1 MKKTLGLISASLL
14 LVSGSMLA
22 IGARERV
29 VAKAPM
35 KAAEAAL
42 EMLSS
47 NPEDNA
53 SVKFIDRVTID
64 FGADLAVL
72 DSNLDL
78 DLNIKNAAG
87 ESVTTID
94 WDQTNTFDLDGD
106 GIYNHLVIVYNDAVS
121 EAGEYTLTI
130 PEGTVNNTD
139 LDKTNPETVLHFTV
153 DPSIVRP
160 LTEVELTLNPD
171 GSAELDAK
179 DFTNIKI
186 SVSEQGLST
195 NAKSLTITNPDG
207 TTQEAALN
215 TGVLAYGAAS
225 LSGIVAEKSGEYTL
239 TIPEGTFFDDEYA
252 STSGE
257 SGKRNLLK
265 EVTYTVKAAEGPVGP
280 IEKAEITSAV
290 LTVDGTTYDLTAT
303 PSIEKITDGSTI
315 ELGLSSDV
323 PQYIQFSLVDVTP
336 DASGQPL
343 NEYLKRLIDIRKNAD
358 GKFVYTFPSQLIE
371 LATGHTY
378 SFNFTIY
385 DIENPPYERKELGR
399 ASFTATGG
407 SAEYV
412 YSPITLVSVTPDTE
426 TEIIDATQI
435 YTLTFSGP
443 VNLVEAES
451 GLNEGQGDTS
461 AFDSFW
467 HNPERTEWNFKAGVS
482 YTYRHCPTVEIIAL
496 FKDDN
501 GLTVKGNNGEKD
513 DTRFSYSWDCYLG
526 GGQVNIVPVWEPAI
540 DENGVP
546 TETVDYSQVNE
557 LYEFYAWTTD
567 ASGIGLGF
575 DGEHRAY
582 LATYNGHKVADVSYE
597 DGDSEKVYKE
607 SDRGNPDANSIGV
620 RFRLT
625 KKITAP
631 GKYRLV
637 IPSLAFTLGT
647 QFESKPSCPNEEQY
661 FIEGEATST
670 GCSIAEGS
678 ELSEVSLMAFYVGN
692 DVTIEENTNVRLEN
706 EDGNIASIAPVFTIS
721 DQGGMISADFSRANN
736 GAPIKLEGGKE
747 YSIVLP
753 KNRVT
758 IAGTD
763 LKYPEF
769 RVNFKGLNT
778 KAETVAFTH
787 SVAGHTS
794 VVSKAVKGETVA
806 LTLTPAEGWKVE
818 SVSFNGEDVTSEV
831 ADNVYTTPVLD
842 ADANVDVKLAYDGAV
857 VEPSG
862 MDDIVTDFNVRV
874 WSENGSVVIAGLEN
888 GTNVNV
894 FTADGA
900 NVTSF
905 VAADPQYSIALAP
918 AAYIITLSDGQ
929 KTAAVKVLNK

>member
-22 IGARERV
+22 IGSNRM
-29 VAKAPM
+29 AKAPM
-35 KAAEAAL
+35 AKVIKSHYDV
-42 EMLSS
+42 LSTTPADNGTVKS
-47 NPEDNA
+47 ISKVVVSFNGDLDNPDA
-53 SVKFIDRVTID
+53 S
-64 FGADLAVL
+64 ADLSL
-72 DSNLDL
+72 
-78 DLNIKNAAG
+78 KNEAG
-87 ESVTTID
+87 ESVATPRQFYTT
-94 WDQTNTFDLDGD
+94 DLDND
-106 GIYNHLVIVYNDAVS
+106 NTYEALVIEYEEPVTA
-121 EAGEYTLTI
+121 AGNYTLTI
-130 PEGTVNNTD
+130 PEGTVFGFNDPTEGNAE
-139 LDKTNPETVLHFTV
+139 LVLHFTV
-153 DPSIVRP
+153 DPNYVAP
-160 LTEVELTLNPD
+160 LGVVDLTLDPD

-179 DFTNIKI
+179 DFTDI
-186 SVSEQGLST
+186 SINLSETGLST
-195 NAKSLTITNPDG
+195 NATSLTITNPDG
-207 TTQEAALN
+207 STQEADLAS
-215 TGVLAYGAAS
+215 GVLAMGVAKVQ
-225 LSGIVAEKSGEYTL
+225 GIVAEEAGQYTL
-239 TIPEGTFFDDEYA
+239 TIPEGTFFDEEYA
-252 STSGE
+252 NTSGE

-265 EVTYTVKAAEGPVGP
+265 EVNYTVKASEGPVGP

-290 LTVDGTTYDLTAT
+290 LTVDGTPYDLTAT
-303 PSIEKITDGSTI
+303 PSIEKITANSTI

-323 PQYIQFSLVDVTP
+323 PEYIQFDLIDITP
-336 DASGQPL
+336 DESGQPL
-343 NEYLKRLIDIRKNAD
+343 NEYLKSMTDIRKD
-358 GKFVYTFPSQLIE
+358 SKGKFVYTFPSQLIE
-371 LATGHTY
+371 LTTGHTY

-385 DIENPPYERKELGR
+385 DIENPPYERKELGS

-407 SAEYV
+407 TAEYV

-451 GLNEGQGDTS
+451 GLNEGQGNTS

-513 DTRFSYSWDCYLG
+513 DTGFSYSWDCYLG
-526 GGQVNIVPVWEPAI
+526 GAEVNVIPVWAPAV
-540 DENGVP
+540 DDNGVP
-546 TETVDYSQVNE
+546 TETTDYSNVEE

-567 ASGIGLGF
+567 ASGINLGF
-575 DGEHRAY
+575 YAEHRPY
-582 LATYNGHKVADVSYE
+582 LATYNGYKVADVSY
-597 DGDSEKVYKE
+597 KE
-607 SDRGNPDANSIGV
+607 SDSELVFKPGDEHNQDATSIGV
-620 RFRLT
+620 RFRLS
-625 KKITAP
+625 KKITTP

-637 IPSLAFTLGT
+637 LPGLSFAIGT
-647 QFESKPSCPNEEQY
+647 QFEGKPSCPNEEQY

-706 EDGNIASIAPVFTIS
+706 EDGNIASINPVFTIS

-758 IAGTD
+758 MAGTD

-778 KAETVAFTH
+778 KAETVALTH

-806 LTLTPAEGWKVE
+806 LNLTPAEGWKVE

-831 ADNVYTTPVLD
+831 ADNVYTTPALD

-857 VEPSG
+857 AEPSG

>member
-1 MKKTLGLISASLL
+1 MKKTLGLISAALL
-14 LVSGSMLA
+14 LASGSMLGLGDKRMA
-22 IGARERV
+22 KATI
-29 VAKAPM
+29 AKAP
-35 KAAEAAL
+35 ESYF

-47 NPEDNA
+47 TPADGA
-53 SVKFIDRVTID
+53 TVKSISKVVVVFN
-64 FGADLAVL
+64 ADLNSPDESA
-72 DSNLDL
+72 DF
-78 DLNIKNAAG
+78 NIKNAAG
-87 ESVTTID
+87 ESVTTVKMAY
-94 WDQTNTFDLDGD
+94 TNDEDMSGSYESL
-106 GIYNHLVIVYNDAVS
+106 IIEYNEPLT
-121 EAGEYTLTI
+121 EAGDYTLTLT
-130 PEGTVNNTD
+130 EGCVVSFSNANEG
-139 LDKTNPETVLHFTV
+139 NREIVLHFTV
-153 DPSIVRP
+153 DPNFVAG
-160 LTEVELTLNPD
+160 LTEAEFTLNPD
-171 GSAELDAK
+171 GTEEIDAA
-179 DFTNIKI
+179 DFTDIQL
-186 SVSEQGLST
+186 SFTDMGLMT
-195 NAKSLTITNPDG
+195 NASTLTITNPDG
-207 TTQEAALN
+207 STQEAVLAS
-215 TGVLAYGAAS
+215 GVLAYGMAKVQ
-225 LSGIVAEKSGEYTL
+225 GIVAEEGGQYTL
-239 TIPEGTFFDDEYA
+239 TIPEGTFFDEEYA
-252 STSGE
+252 NTSGE

-265 EVTYTVKAAEGPVGP
+265 EVNYTVKASEGPVGP

-290 LTVDGTTYDLTAT
+290 LTVDGTPYDLTAT
-303 PSIEKITDGSTI
+303 PSIEKITANSTI

-323 PQYIQFSLVDVTP
+323 PEYIQFDLIDITH
-336 DASGQPL
+336 DESGQPL
-343 NEYLKRLIDIRKNAD
+343 NEYLKSMTDIRKD
-358 GKFVYTFPSQLIE
+358 SKGKFVYTFPSQLIE
-371 LATGHTY
+371 LTTGHTY

-385 DIENPPYERKELGR
+385 DIENPPYERKELGS

-407 SAEYV
+407 TAEYV

-451 GLNEGQGDTS
+451 GLNEGQDNTS

-526 GGQVNIVPVWEPAI
+526 GAEVNVIPVWAPAV
-540 DENGVP
+540 DDNGVP
-546 TETVDYSQVNE
+546 TETTDYSNVEE

-567 ASGIGLGF
+567 ASGINLGF
-575 DGEHRAY
+575 YAEHRPY
-582 LATYNGHKVADVSYE
+582 LATYNGYKVADVSY
-597 DGDSEKVYKE
+597 KE
-607 SDRGNPDANSIGV
+607 SDSELVFKPGDEHNQDATSIGV
-620 RFRLT
+620 RFRLS
-625 KKITAP
+625 KKITTP

-637 IPSLAFTLGT
+637 LPGLSFAIGT
-647 QFESKPSCPNEEQY
+647 QFEGKPSCPNEEQY

-706 EDGNIASIAPVFTIS
+706 EDGNIASINPVFTIS

-758 IAGTD
+758 MAGTD

-778 KAETVAFTH
+778 KAETVALTH

-806 LTLTPAEGWKVE
+806 LNLTPAEGWKVE

-831 ADNVYTTPVLD
+831 ADNVYTTPALD

-857 VEPSG
+857 AEPSG